1 MEILELEYTISEIN
15 ALDRL
20 NGRRQTTKRQRV
32 SEFEATSLEII
43 QSGKKKI
50 EKINEQSFRTLSKCL
65 TCM

>member
-43 QSGKKKI
+43 QSGKKRLK
-50 EKINEQSFRTLSKCL
+50 K
-65 TCM
+65 